1 MYKPQKNKLLSNRE
15 LADNITAY
23 AFLSPAIISY
33 ILFIGGPVIATSIIS
48 LFKYSLLDSPVY
60 IGLQNFKVLLS
71 DPLTWQ
77 VIGNTMLLTVIL
89 VPIHVI
95 IGLLLAALVSH
106 ERNPLFKYIYR
117 TSIYFPSILTTSSVA
132 VAWYYMFNYDYG
144 IFNWIL
150 KSFKLEGIQWLT
162 SSKWVIL
169 SISLFSLWK
178 FIGTPF
184 LYYLIGLQNIPSGY
198 YDAAK
203 IDGANRVQTFFH
215 ITLPLLSPTLFF
227 VITITTINTFQIF
240 DEPYI
245 ITNGGPGNATKT
257 LALYIYE
264 KSFMSYEMGFSSA
277 IAFLMFIIVLVFT
290 LVQLNLQKKWV
301 TYDYE

>member
-1 MYKPQKNKLLSNRE
+1 MLKLQKIKLLRNKKS
-15 LADNITAY
+15 ADNIAAY
-23 AFLSPAIISY
+23 AFLSPAIALY
-33 ILFIGGPVIATSIIS
+33 ILFIGGPVIATVILS
-48 LFKYSLLDSPVY
+48 LFKYNLLDSPEF
-60 IGLQNFKVLLS
+60 IGLQNFKELLS

-77 VIGNTMLLTVIL
+77 VIGNTMLLTAVL
-89 VPIHVI
+89 VPVQVI
-95 IGLLLAALVSH
+95 IGLLLASLVSH
-106 ERNPLFKYIYR
+106 ERNTILKYTYR
-117 TSIYFPSILTTSSVA
+117 TAIYFPSILTTSSVA

-150 KSFKLEGIQWLT
+150 KSLRLEGIPWLT

-178 FIGTPF
+178 FVGTPF

-215 ITLPLLSPTLFF
+215 ITLPLLSPTMFF
-227 VITITTINTFQIF
+227 VSIITIINTFQIF

-264 KSFMSYEMGFSSA
+264 KSFKSYEMGFSSSV
-277 IAFLMFIIVLVFT
+277 AFCLFIIVLIFT
-290 LVQLNLQKKWV
+290 VVQLTMQKKWV